1 MRALLFALALTA
13 CATAPHPPDE
23 IVIAPRPD
31 TGNPTPEP
39 LPDADLA
46 AWEADAVLTPPAD
59 SAPDLVE
66 DLTAE

>member
-1 MRALLFALALTA
+1 MRPLLFVLAISA
-13 CATAPHPPDE
+13 CATAPHPPGD

-46 AWEADAVLTPPAD
+46 AWEADAALSLPAD
-59 SAPDLVE
+59 SASDLVE
-66 DLTAE
+66 DVAAE